1 MLDELASV
9 IVINWNGRRYLED
22 CLTALRT
29 QTWPHRE
36 VILVDNGST
45 DGSIEYV
52 SEAFPETRVVRCEQ
66 NIGFA
71 AANNL
76 GFEAARGA
84 YIATLNNDTRA
95 DPAWLAELVQAMQT
109 EANIG
114 MCASKMVLWSDP
126 TIIDSAGIA
135 FSRSGIAWDR
145 YGGMPDGASESE
157 PVDVFGPCAGA
168 ALYKRELIERVGG
181 YDGRFFIYL
190 EDVDLAWRAQAAGWR
205 CLYVPTARIIHIHSG
220 TTIEGSAS
228 KNFYLG
234 RNKVWLLYRNLPRK
248 PGWLALVALYDL
260 MAVAFSIYRYHNLQ
274 AIRGR
279 LTGLRGINHEMR
291 LARRHIQDASAR
303 QNKDWEKRLA
313 PFEAPWR
320 VAGRFAY
327 LLPVHSPAT
336 TKG

>member
-1 MLDELASV
+1 MDELASV

-22 CLTALRT
+22 CLTALRA
-29 QTWPHRE
+29 QTYPKRE

-52 SEAFPETRVVRCEQ
+52 TAAFPETRIVRCEQ

-76 GFEAARGA
+76 GFAAARGA

-95 DPAWLAELVQAMQT
+95 DPTWLADLVQAMQT
-109 EANIG
+109 KADIG

-135 FSRSGIAWDR
+135 FSWSGVAWDR
-145 YGGMPDGASESE
+145 YGGMPDEASEST
-157 PVDVFGPCAGA
+157 PVDIFGPCAGA
-168 ALYKRELIERVGG
+168 ALYKRELIERLGG
-181 YDGRFFIYL
+181 YEGRFFIYL
-190 EDVDLAWRAQAAGWR
+190 EDVDLAWRAQVAGWR
-205 CLYVPTARIIHIHSG
+205 CLYVPTARVIHVHSG
-220 TTIEGSAS
+220 TTVEGSSS
-228 KNFYLG
+228 KNFNLG

-260 MAVAFSIYRYHNLQ
+260 MAIAFSIYRYRNLQ

-279 LTGLRGINHEMR
+279 LAGLRGIDQAMR
-291 LARRHIQDASAR
+291 AAR
-303 QNKDWEKRLA
+303 QQIQAGALPQNRDWQKRLS
-313 PFEAPWR
+313 PLEAPWQ
-320 VAGRFAY
+320 VARRFDY
-327 LLPVHSPAT
+327 LKPIQPV
-336 TKG
+336 